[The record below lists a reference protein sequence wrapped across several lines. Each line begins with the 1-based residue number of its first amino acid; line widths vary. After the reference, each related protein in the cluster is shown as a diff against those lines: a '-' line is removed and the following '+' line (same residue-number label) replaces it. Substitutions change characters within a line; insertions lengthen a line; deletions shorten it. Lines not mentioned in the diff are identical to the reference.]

1 MSPMRPTSASAR
13 PTACRRRSWRR
24 ASHASASA
32 STSNRLSRKCGVACA
47 APHFCTATDRE
58 TKKKPRRTQ
67 RPQRSGSDT
76 YYWDHTGRGN
86 EEEETTENAKAA
98 KKRHLLVGSHWP
110 GNKEKTAANA
120 KSTAKRQRTY

>member
-58 TKKKPRRTQ
+58 TKKEPRRTQ
-67 RPQRSGSDT
+67 RPQRSDT
-76 YYWDHTGRGN
+76 CQWDHTGRGN
-86 EEEETTENAKAA
+86 EEEETAENAKAA
-98 KKRHLLVGSHWP
+98 EKRQRHLLVRSHWP
-110 GNKEKTAANA
+110 G
-120 KSTAKRQRTY
+120 